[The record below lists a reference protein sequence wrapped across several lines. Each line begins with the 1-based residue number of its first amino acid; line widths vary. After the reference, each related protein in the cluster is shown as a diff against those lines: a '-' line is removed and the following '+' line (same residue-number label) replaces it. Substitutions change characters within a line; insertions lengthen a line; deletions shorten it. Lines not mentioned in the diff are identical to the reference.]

1 MKALIIVAAGLAVLG
16 VVSAVLLALGV
27 NVLRWLTALYH
38 AFKPDEL
45 PGKND
50 THWSR
55 DQGREAR

>member
-1 MKALIIVAAGLAVLG
+1 MQVLIVVAVALVLLAVL
-16 VVSAVLLALGV
+16 VAVLLALGV
-27 NVLRWLTALYH
+27 NLLWWLTAIFH

-50 THWSR
+50 SHWTR